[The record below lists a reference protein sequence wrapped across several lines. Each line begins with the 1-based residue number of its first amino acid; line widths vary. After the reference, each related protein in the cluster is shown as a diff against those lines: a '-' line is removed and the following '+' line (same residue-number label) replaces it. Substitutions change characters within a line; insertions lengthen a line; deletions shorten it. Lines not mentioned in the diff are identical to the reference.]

1 MKKRKKMSDYE
12 ISLILTFTGIPVWQ
26 QLLYMGSFI
35 PEYIIVPTGLTFLAI
50 WFPAIWQM
58 VSCFFAIQYMR
69 KNPDQQKKAMLCLL
83 LALMVYIIY
92 AVISLLINGMLGSTW
107 HLK

>member
-1 MKKRKKMSDYE
+1 MAAVALYGEFYSGVHYCANWFNFFGYLVSGNMAD
-12 ISLILTFTGIPVWQ
+12 GI
-26 QLLYMGSFI
+26 M
-35 PEYIIVPTGLTFLAI
+35 
-50 WFPAIWQM
+50 
-58 VSCFFAIQYMR
+58 FFAIQYMR
-69 KNPDQQKKAMLCLL
+69 KNPDQQKKAVLCLL